1 MDWPDWGDAL
11 GEDRDPDRWALDIV
25 IGQPELWNKGLGTR
39 AVRMLLAYLFERKA
53 ASDVALTPLAWN
65 GRAIRC
71 YEKAGFRKV
80 RLLPKSELHEGGYQ
94 DAWLLKVASKG

>member
-1 MDWPDWGDAL
+1 MHYWDG
-11 GEDRDPDRWALDIV
+11 
-25 IGQPELWNKGLGTR
+25 R
-39 AVRMLLAYLFERKA
+39 AVRMLVAYLFERKA